1 MFILRFYSLF
11 RTMFI
16 VSITCTNSSLTPRV
30 WASVKDR
37 KQKWHKWH
45 KPQKWKKTQ
54 VRNFILRLLKENE
67 FQSPIQNDIIQFI
80 WMCDKLLSNQ
90 KTPHGSTV
98 VGYWVPGKLVSCQIS
113 LRFMIEQIL
122 MLHMLASVY
131 CSKLLIWQKLFQR
144 INK

>member
-1 MFILRFYSLF
+1 MFILRLYSLF
-11 RTMFI
+11 RTIFI

-45 KPQKWKKTQ
+45 KPHKWKKTQ
-54 VRNFILRLLKENE
+54 VRNFIVRLLKENE
-67 FQSPIQNDIIQFI
+67 FQSPIPNDIIQFI

-90 KTPHGSTV
+90 KTPPPWQHR
-98 VGYWVPGKLVSCQIS
+98 VPGKLVSCQIS
-113 LRFMIEQIL
+113 LRFMIEKIL

-131 CSKLLIWQKLFQR
+131 CSKLLIWQKLFQS
-144 INK
+144 INKINK